1 MAGDRATRTP
11 MHKLKTCLTI
21 ALAVYAALFGLPAAA
36 PQTTVG
42 SNLQFVWTT
51 NTTTSTGQLG
61 NYVILNGTTAPRP
74 GNYAVSWTDAGT
86 APSACTF
93 HAQGSSDNVT
103 WFPLD
108 GGTAVT
114 CTASGNEFVV
124 TSPVLYLRINLVTFT
139 RGDATTVLK
148 FYYTGGRS

>member
-1 MAGDRATRTP
+1 MY
-11 MHKLKTCLTI
+11 KLKTILTLT
-21 ALAVYAALFGLPAAA
+21 LAASAALFGVPAAA
-36 PQTTVG
+36 PQTNVG
-42 SNLQFVWTT
+42 SNLQFAWTT
-51 NTTTSTGQLG
+51 NATTAAGQLG
-61 NYVILNGTTAPRP
+61 NYIVFNGTTAPRP
-74 GNYAVSWTDAGT
+74 GNYAVSWTASGT

-93 HAQGSSDNVT
+93 HAQGSTDNVN

-139 RGDATTVLK
+139 TGDATTVLK
-148 FYYTGGRS
+148 FYYVGGRS